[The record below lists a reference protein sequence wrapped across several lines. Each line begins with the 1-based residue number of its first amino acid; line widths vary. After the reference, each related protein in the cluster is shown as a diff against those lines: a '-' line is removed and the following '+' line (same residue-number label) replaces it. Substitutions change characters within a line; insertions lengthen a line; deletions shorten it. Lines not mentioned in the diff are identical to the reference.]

1 MGGLGREVRRE
12 ARGVRCRRGE
22 RKILCFVV
30 APLATESSSEE
41 RKRAE
46 GGNQKYSLF
55 EEKNSPFFLLPLFP
69 PSQTNNHPRRHE
81 TQGIFFSGSFC
92 AIFWLKKRGLMPGL
106 TFSNELIS
114 RDEGLHCDFAC
125 LLYSLLDHKL
135 EDSRL
140 VEIVSE
146 AVEIEKE
153 FVCEA
158 LPVGELENK
167 FLFFLYFG
175 GGGRE
180 REERK

>member
-1 MGGLGREVRRE
+1 
-12 ARGVRCRRGE
+12 
-22 RKILCFVV
+22 
-30 APLATESSSEE
+30 
-41 RKRAE
+41 
-46 GGNQKYSLF
+46 
-55 EEKNSPFFLLPLFP
+55 
-69 PSQTNNHPRRHE
+69 
-81 TQGIFFSGSFC
+81 
-92 AIFWLKKRGLMPGL
+92 MPGL

-175 GGGRE
+175 GGRE
-180 REERK
+180 SSVDCVRDSRLGLALEERREKKEETEKYISLSP

>member
-1 MGGLGREVRRE
+1 
-12 ARGVRCRRGE
+12 
-22 RKILCFVV
+22 
-30 APLATESSSEE
+30 
-41 RKRAE
+41 
-46 GGNQKYSLF
+46 
-55 EEKNSPFFLLPLFP
+55 
-69 PSQTNNHPRRHE
+69 
-81 TQGIFFSGSFC
+81 
-92 AIFWLKKRGLMPGL
+92 MPGL

-175 GGGRE
+175 GGERE
-180 REERK
+180 RREKMKIVAHSFLSAFFSLDPKNRQA

>member
-1 MGGLGREVRRE
+1 M
-12 ARGVRCRRGE
+12 
-22 RKILCFVV
+22 CFVV

-46 GGNQKYSLF
+46 GRNQKYSLF
-55 EEKNSPFFLLPLFP
+55 EEKTHLFSCFLSSPP
-69 PSQTNNHPRRHE
+69 PTNNHPRRHE

-175 GGGRE
+175 GGRE